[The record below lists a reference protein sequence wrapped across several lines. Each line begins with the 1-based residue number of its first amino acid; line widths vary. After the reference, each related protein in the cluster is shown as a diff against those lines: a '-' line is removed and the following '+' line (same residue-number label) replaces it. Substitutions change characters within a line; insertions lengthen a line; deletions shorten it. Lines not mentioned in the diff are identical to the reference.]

1 VDHSDLVILKDPVRR
16 IQVVKQQEFESR
28 SRIVLST
35 RRSPSEVSPLG
46 PTGCQGWTSGLAAAA
61 GNTSTDALVA
71 ESRRPWSNLI
81 EIGTLGRML
90 AGADADGGLG
100 LAARGPVE
108 SDRVLAARLV
118 AGEPEALAEA
128 YRRYVSL
135 VLGVCQ
141 RVLHDER
148 LAEDVT
154 QEVFVFLWR
163 CPERFDASRGSLR
176 AWLGL
181 LAHHRS
187 VDRVRA
193 ENRHTQ
199 RELHIDASELVA
211 DDIDSDVTATWL
223 ADRVRGALEQ
233 LPADQKEAV
242 VLAYYGDRSYRQVA
256 IELGIPEGTVKSRVR
271 LALRRLSTLLGS
283 DFSDQDAPA
292 WT

>member
-1 VDHSDLVILKDPVRR
+1 MV
-16 IQVVKQQEFESR
+16 
-28 SRIVLST
+28 
-35 RRSPSEVSPLG
+35 
-46 PTGCQGWTSGLAAAA
+46 
-61 GNTSTDALVA
+61 
-71 ESRRPWSNLI
+71 
-81 EIGTLGRML
+81 
-90 AGADADGGLG
+90 AGAGADGGLG
-100 LAARGPVE
+100 LATCGPE
-108 SDRVLAARLV
+108 QSDRVLATRLI
-118 AGEPEALAEA
+118 AGEPEALAET

-141 RVLHDER
+141 RVLRDER

-193 ENRHTQ
+193 EKRHTQ
-199 RELHIDASELVA
+199 RDLRLDASELMA
-211 DDIDSDVTATWL
+211 DDIDYDVTAIWL

-233 LPADQKEAV
+233 LPADQREAV

-283 DFSDQDAPA
+283 DFLDQDAAA